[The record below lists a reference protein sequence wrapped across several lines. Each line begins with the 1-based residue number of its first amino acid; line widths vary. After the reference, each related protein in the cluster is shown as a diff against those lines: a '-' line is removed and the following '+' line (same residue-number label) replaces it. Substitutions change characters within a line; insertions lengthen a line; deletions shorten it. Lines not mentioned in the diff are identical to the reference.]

1 MDTKAGAA
9 TQIKA
14 IEELSAFSDVKTG
27 GAAYLLDVSEEFYA
41 GDCQS
46 WRAHRTEGC
55 IGTKETAC
63 STVKATGESGNSGYP
78 CLTENGG

>member
-1 MDTKAGAA
+1 MRKPVLLP
-9 TQIKA
+9 KSRPSKSC
-14 IEELSAFSDVKTG
+14 LPFSDVKTG
-27 GAAYLLDVSEEFYA
+27 GAAYLLDVSEEFDA